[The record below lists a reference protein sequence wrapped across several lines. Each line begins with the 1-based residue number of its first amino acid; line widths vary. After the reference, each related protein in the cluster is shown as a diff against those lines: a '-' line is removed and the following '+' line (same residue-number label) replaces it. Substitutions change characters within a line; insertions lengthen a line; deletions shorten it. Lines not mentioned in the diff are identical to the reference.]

1 MARRKQTILND
12 PIYGFISIQDGL
24 ILKLLDHPYFQRLGR
39 IKQLGLTHLVYPGAY
54 HTRLQHALGVTHLM
68 GTAIEVLRSKKHDI
82 TKEEELAVTIAIL
95 LHDIGHG
102 PFSHVLE
109 NTIVSNVTHEDLSDM
124 FMGRLNEEFSGKLDL
139 AIKIFA
145 NKYRKKFL
153 HQLVASQLDM
163 DRLDYLRRDSFF
175 TGVAEGAI
183 SSDRIIKTLN
193 IVDDNLVIDA
203 KGIYSVENFLIARR
217 LMYWQVY
224 LHKTVIAAE
233 YLLIKIL
240 ERAKELGNQG
250 TSLFATPA
258 LHYFLTR
265 QPGKK
270 AFGKDRKVLEM
281 FAMLDDYDILAS
293 VKVWSQEGEPIL
305 KRLSANLVNRNLF
318 HIELT
323 DKPFSN
329 NKIEKIRAKTAK
341 AYKISAE
348 EARYFVFTDIIGN
361 SLYDRQSDK
370 INILYRDGKMTDI
383 AVASDHLNISVLSKR
398 VEKHF
403 LCCPKTMI

>member
-1 MARRKQTILND
+1 MAPSKQTILND
-12 PIYGFISIQDGL
+12 PIYGFISINGGL

-54 HTRLQHALGVTHLM
+54 HTRLQHAVGVAHLM
-68 GTAIEVLRSKKHDI
+68 GTAIEVLRAKNHKISD
-82 TKEEELAVTIAIL
+82 EEELAVKLAIL

-102 PFSHVLE
+102 PYSHVLE
-109 NTIVSNVTHEDLSDM
+109 NTIVRNVTHEDLSDL
-124 FMGRLNEEFSGKLDL
+124 FMERLNEEFNGKLDL
-139 AIKIFA
+139 AIKIFK

-153 HQLVASQLDM
+153 HQLVSSQLDM
-163 DRLDYLRRDSFF
+163 DRLDYLKRDSFF

-193 IVDDNLVIDA
+193 IVKDKLVIDA

-240 ERAKELGNQG
+240 QRAKELVKGGAN
-250 TSLFATPA
+250 LFSTPA
-258 LHYFLTR
+258 LQYFLEE

-270 AFGKDRKVLEM
+270 AFEKDRKALDT
-281 FAMLDDYDILAS
+281 FAKLDDYDILTS
-293 VKVWSQEGEPIL
+293 VKVWSYEAEPVL
-305 KRLSANLVNRNLF
+305 KRLCLSLVNRKLF
-318 HIELT
+318 HIELS
-323 DKPFSN
+323 DKRF
-329 NKIEKIRAKTAK
+329 KKKVIHQYLVKTAK
-341 AYKISAE
+341 KYHISE
-348 EARYFVFTDIIGN
+348 KEAQYFVFTDVIGN
-361 SLYDRQSDK
+361 RAYDKQSDK
-370 INILYRDGKMTDI
+370 INILYRDGHLEDI
-383 AVASDHLNISVLSKR
+383 AKASDQLNISVLSTR

-403 LCCPKTMI
+403 LCYPKEF

>member
-12 PIYGFISIQDGL
+12 PIYGFITIQDGL
-24 ILKLLDHPYFQRLGR
+24 ILKLMDHPYFQRLGR

-68 GTAIEVLRSKKHDI
+68 GTAIGVLRSKKHDI

-124 FMGRLNEEFSGKLDL
+124 FMGRLNEEFKGKLDL

-145 NKYRKKFL
+145 NKYKKNFL

-193 IVDDNLVIDA
+193 VVDDNLVIDA

-240 ERAKELGNQG
+240 ERAKNLEIKG
-250 TSLFATPA
+250 
-258 LHYFLTR
+258 LHYLLPQPSIIFLH
-265 QPGKK
+265 
-270 AFGKDRKVLEM
+270 
-281 FAMLDDYDILAS
+281 S
-293 VKVWSQEGEPIL
+293 S
-305 KRLSANLVNRNLF
+305 
-318 HIELT
+318 
-323 DKPFSN
+323 
-329 NKIEKIRAKTAK
+329 RARRT
-341 AYKISAE
+341 
-348 EARYFVFTDIIGN
+348 
-361 SLYDRQSDK
+361 L
-370 INILYRDGKMTDI
+370 
-383 AVASDHLNISVLSKR
+383 
-398 VEKHF
+398 
-403 LCCPKTMI
+403 

>member
-12 PIYGFISIQDGL
+12 PIYGFITIRDSL

-54 HTRLQHALGVTHLM
+54 HTRLQHALGVAHLM
-68 GTAIEVLRSKKHDI
+68 GTAIEVLRSKKHEI

-124 FMGRLNEEFSGKLDL
+124 FMEHLNEEFKGKLDL
-139 AIKIFA
+139 AIKIFT
-145 NKYRKKFL
+145 NKYKKKFL

-193 IVDDNLVIDA
+193 IVNDHLVIDA

-240 ERAKELGNQG
+240 ERAKEIGNHG
-250 TSLFATPA
+250 ASLFATPA
-258 LHYFLTR
+258 LNYFLIK
-265 QPGKK
+265 QPGKRDF
-270 AFGKDRKVLEM
+270 ATDRKVLQM
-281 FAMLDDYDILAS
+281 FALLDDYDILTS
-293 VKVWSQEGEPIL
+293 VKVWSQEGEPVL
-305 KRLSANLVNRNLF
+305 RRLSTNLVNRNLF
-318 HIELT
+318 HIELQG
-323 DKPFSN
+323 KPFS
-329 NKIEKIRAKTAK
+329 KSRISKIRAQTAK

-348 EARYFVFTDIIGN
+348 EARYFVFTDVIGN
-361 SLYDRQSDK
+361 SVYDRQSDK
-370 INILYRDGKMTDI
+370 INILYGDGKMADI
-383 AVASDHLNISVLSKR
+383 ATASDQLNISVLSKR

-403 LCCPKTMI
+403 LCCPKSMI

>member
-12 PIYGFISIQDGL
+12 PIYGFITIRDSL

-54 HTRLQHALGVTHLM
+54 HTRLQHALGVAHLM
-68 GTAIEVLRSKKHDI
+68 GTAIEVLRSKKHEI

-124 FMGRLNEEFSGKLDL
+124 FMEHLNEEFKGKLDL
-139 AIKIFA
+139 AIKIFT
-145 NKYRKKFL
+145 NKYKKKFL

-193 IVDDNLVIDA
+193 IVNDHLVIDA

-240 ERAKELGNQG
+240 ERAKEIGNHG
-250 TSLFATPA
+250 ASLFATPA
-258 LHYFLTR
+258 LNYFLIK
-265 QPGKK
+265 QPGKMDF
-270 AFGKDRKVLEM
+270 ATDRNVLQM
-281 FAMLDDYDILAS
+281 FALLDDYDILTS
-293 VKVWSQEGEPIL
+293 VKVWSQEGEPVL
-305 KRLSANLVNRNLF
+305 RRLSTNLVNRNLF
-318 HIELT
+318 HIELQG
-323 DKPFSN
+323 KPFS
-329 NKIEKIRAKTAK
+329 KSRISKIRAQTAK

-348 EARYFVFTDIIGN
+348 EARYFVFTDVIGN
-361 SLYDRQSDK
+361 SVYDRQSDK
-370 INILYRDGKMTDI
+370 INILYGDGKMADI
-383 AVASDHLNISVLSKR
+383 ATASDQLNISVLSKR

-403 LCCPKTMI
+403 LCCPKSMI

>member
-1 MARRKQTILND
+1 
-12 PIYGFISIQDGL
+12 
-24 ILKLLDHPYFQRLGR
+24 
-39 IKQLGLTHLVYPGAY
+39 
-54 HTRLQHALGVTHLM
+54 M

-124 FMGRLNEEFSGKLDL
+124 FMGRLNEEFKGKLDL

-145 NKYRKKFL
+145 NKYKKNFL

-175 TGVAEGAI
+175 TGVVEGAI

-233 YLLIKIL
+233 YLLNKIL
-240 ERAKELGNQG
+240 ERAKELGKQG

-270 AFGKDRKVLEM
+270 AFAKDRKVLEM
-281 FAMLDDYDILAS
+281 FAMLDDYDILTS

-305 KRLSANLVNRNLF
+305 KRLSTNLVNRNLF

-323 DKPFSN
+323 DKPFSKR
-329 NKIEKIRAKTAK
+329 KIEKIRAKTAK
-341 AYKISAE
+341 AYKISTE
-348 EARYFVFTDIIGN
+348 EARYFVFTDVIGN

-370 INILYRDGKMTDI
+370 INILYRDGKMVDI

>member
-1 MARRKQTILND
+1 MAKDKQTILND
-12 PIYGFISIQDGL
+12 PIYGFISIKDGL

-54 HTRLQHALGVTHLM
+54 HTRLQHALGVSHLM
-68 GTAIEVLRSKKHDI
+68 GRAIEVLRGKNHNISE
-82 TKEEELAVTIAIL
+82 EEELAVTSAIL

-102 PFSHVLE
+102 PYSHVLE
-109 NTIVSNVTHEDLSDM
+109 NTIVRNVTHENLSDL
-124 FMGRLNEEFSGKLDL
+124 FMERLNEEFNGKLDL
-139 AIKIFA
+139 AIKIFE

-193 IVDDNLVIDA
+193 IVNDRLVIDA

-224 LHKTVIAAE
+224 LHKTVISAE

-240 ERAKELGNQG
+240 QRAKELVKDGA
-250 TSLFATPA
+250 TLFATPA
-258 LHYFLTR
+258 LQYFLTK
-265 QPGKK
+265 QPGK
-270 AFGKDRKVLEM
+270 AVFSTDRKVLEM
-281 FAMLDDYDILAS
+281 FARLDDYDILAS
-293 VKVWSQEGEPIL
+293 VKVWSHEGEPVL
-305 KRLSANLVNRNLF
+305 KRLSSNLVNRRLF
-318 HIELT
+318 HIELGDRPISKNT
-323 DKPFSN
+323 IDKLRRRIS
-329 NKIEKIRAKTAK
+329 KK
-341 AYKISAE
+341 YKITFE
-348 EARYFVFTDIIGN
+348 EARYFVFTDTIGN
-361 SLYDRQSDK
+361 SAYDKHSDK
-370 INILYRDGKMTDI
+370 INILYKDGSLADI
-383 AVASDHLNISVLSKR
+383 AVASDQLNISVLSKR

-403 LCCPKTMI
+403 LCHPKSM